1 MPTPHR
7 FLPRYSGEQLEAK
20 QIAGLNWTLKH
31 AFNGNPAYR
40 RKLTGAGYEPGMTLD
55 LQDLANLPFT
65 TVDDLREGYPLPL
78 LSVPEDQVV
87 RVHASSGTT
96 GKRKVLAY
104 TQADIDTWKHM
115 FSRCYELAGLTTL
128 DRVQIAVGYGLW
140 TAGAGF
146 QLGCEHFG
154 AMAVPVGPGNM
165 EIHLQLL
172 EDVKSTVLCS
182 TASMALLMAEEVQ
195 KRHLKGKIAL
205 KKAIFG
211 AESHSPKMRARFQ
224 DMLGLTE
231 SFDIV
236 GMTELYGPGTGL
248 ECQAHEGVHY
258 WADLYILEIL
268 DPETLKPVAP
278 GEIGEMVVTT
288 LCKEAAPL
296 IRYRTRDLTRLIPGE
311 CSCGVSLPRHD
322 KILGRSDDMF
332 IFRGVN
338 IYPGQIASV
347 IEHFRE
353 LGSEFR
359 IHLFRKAGKDQML
372 LQVER
377 RPETDP
383 AYDQN
388 LSEAVSEELR
398 KQVMVRAWVE
408 VMGQGELPRSF
419 AKTKRVVDDREAGEQ
434 GEKG

>member
-1 MPTPHR
+1 MSTSHR
-7 FLPRYSGEQLEAK
+7 FLPNISEDEIAAK
-20 QIAGLNWTLKH
+20 QAAGLNWTLNH
-31 AFNGNPAYR
+31 AYAGCPAYR
-40 RKLTGAGYEPGMTLD
+40 KKLAGAGWEPGQQLGLD
-55 LQDLANLPFT
+55 DLKSLPFT
-65 TVDDLREGYPLPL
+65 SVDDLRDGYPLPL
-78 LSVPEDQVV
+78 LSVPEEQVA

-104 TQADIDTWKHM
+104 TQGDIDTWKHM
-115 FSRCYELAGLTTL
+115 FARCYELAGLTTL

-195 KRHLKGKIAL
+195 KRHLKDKIAL
-205 KKAIFG
+205 RRAIFG
-211 AESHSPKMRARFQ
+211 AETHSPKMRERFQ
-224 DMLGLTE
+224 EMLGIEE

-248 ECQAHEGVHY
+248 ECQAHHGVHY

-268 DPETLKPVAP
+268 DPETLLPVAP
-278 GEIGEMVVTT
+278 GEVGEMVVTT
-288 LCKEAAPL
+288 LRKEAAPL
-296 IRYRTRDLTRLIPGE
+296 IRYRTRDLTRLIPGD
-311 CSCGVSLPRHD
+311 CSCGVRLPRHD

-338 IYPGQIASV
+338 IYPGQIAAV

-377 RPETDP
+377 RPEVDP

-408 VMGQGELPRSF
+408 VTGQGELPRSF

-434 GEKG
+434 

>member
-1 MPTPHR
+1 MSTSHR
-7 FLPRYSGEQLEAK
+7 FLPDISEDQLAAK
-20 QIAGLNWTLKH
+20 QTAGLNWTLEH

-40 RKLTGAGYEPGMTLD
+40 RRLSGAGYEPGMALG
-55 LQDLANLPFT
+55 LKDLASLPFT

-104 TQADIDTWKHM
+104 TQADIDTWKDM
-115 FSRCYELAGLTTL
+115 FARCYELAGLTPL

-182 TASMALLMAEEVQ
+182 TASMALLMAEEVH
-195 KRHLKGKIAL
+195 KRHLKDKIAL
-205 KKAIFG
+205 KKSIFG
-211 AESHSPKMRARFQ
+211 SESHSPKMRSRFQ
-224 DMLGLTE
+224 EMLGLTE

-248 ECQAHEGVHY
+248 ECQAHQGIHY

-268 DPETLKPVAP
+268 DPETLAPVAP
-278 GEIGEMVVTT
+278 GEVGEMVVTT
-288 LCKEAAPL
+288 LRKEAAPL
-296 IRYRTRDLTRLIPGE
+296 IRYRTRDLTRLLPGE
-311 CSCGVSLPRHD
+311 CSCGLRLPRHD

-359 IHLFRKAGKDQML
+359 IHLFRKAGKDEML

-377 RPETDP
+377 RLETD
-383 AYDQN
+383 ASYDQN

-398 KQVMVRAWVE
+398 KRVMVRAWVE
-408 VMGQGELPRSF
+408 VMDQGELPRSF
-419 AKTKRVVDDREAGEQ
+419 GKTKRVVDDREAGEQ
-434 GEKG
+434 A

>member
-7 FLPRYSGEQLEAK
+7 FLPDLSQD
-20 QIAGLNWTLKH
+20 QIADIQTTGLNWTLRH
-31 AFNGNPAYR
+31 AYGGSPAYR
-40 RKLTGAGYEPGMTLD
+40 EKLAAAGYEPGQTLTLD
-55 LQDLANLPFT
+55 DLSGLPFT
-65 TVDDLREGYPLPL
+65 SVEDLRQGYPLPL
-78 LSVPEDQVV
+78 LSVPQEQVV

-104 TQADIDTWKHM
+104 TQGDIDTWKHM
-115 FSRCYELAGLTTL
+115 FARCYELAGLTVL

-172 EDVKSTVLCS
+172 EDVGSTVLCS
-182 TASMALLMAEEVQ
+182 TASMALLMGEEVQ

-211 AESHSPKMRARFQ
+211 AEPHSDKMRGRFH
-224 DMLGLTE
+224 DMLGIEE

-236 GMTELYGPGTGL
+236 GMTELYGPGSGL
-248 ECQAHEGVHY
+248 ECQAHDGIHY
-258 WADLYILEIL
+258 FSDLYILEIL
-268 DPETLKPVAP
+268 DPQTLKPVAP
-278 GEIGEMVVTT
+278 GEVGEMVVTT
-288 LCKEAAPL
+288 LRKEAAPL
-296 IRYRTRDLTRLIPGE
+296 IRYRTRDLTRLIPGQ
-311 CSCGVSLPRHD
+311 CACGVCLPRHD
-322 KILGRSDDMF
+322 RILGRSDDMF

-338 IYPGQIASV
+338 IYPGQVAAV
-347 IEHFRE
+347 LEHFRE

-359 IHLFRKAGKDQML
+359 IQLFRKGGKDQML

-408 VMGQGELPRSF
+408 VLGQGELPRSF
-419 AKTKRVVDDREAGEQ
+419 GKTRRVTDDREAGEQ
-434 GEKG
+434 G

>member
-1 MPTPHR
+1 MSTPQR
-7 FLPRYSGEQLEAK
+7 FIPHLSEDELAARQTE
-20 QIAGLNWTLKH
+20 GLNWTLNH
-31 AFNGNPAYR
+31 AYAGCPAYR
-40 RKLTGAGYEPGMTLD
+40 EKLSASGWQPGQALTLD
-55 LQDLANLPFT
+55 DLSGLPLT
-65 TVDDLREGYPLPL
+65 SVEDLRQGYPLPL
-78 LSVPEDQVV
+78 LSVPQEQVV

-104 TQADIDTWKHM
+104 TQGDIDTWKHM
-115 FSRCYELAGLTTL
+115 FARCYELAGLTAL

-172 EDVKSTVLCS
+172 EDMGTTVLCS
-182 TASMALLMAEEVQ
+182 TASMALLMAEEVH
-195 KRHLKGKIAL
+195 KRRLKDKIAL
-205 KKAIFG
+205 RKAIFG
-211 AESHSPKMRARFQ
+211 AETHSDKMRARIHE
-224 DMLGLTE
+224 MLGVQE

-248 ECQAHEGVHY
+248 ECSAHHGIHY

-288 LCKEAAPL
+288 LRKEAAPL

-311 CSCGVSLPRHD
+311 CPCGVTMPRHERL
-322 KILGRSDDMF
+322 LGRSDDMI

-338 IYPGQIASV
+338 IYPGQIAAV
-347 IEHFRE
+347 IEHFKE

-359 IHLFRKAGKDQML
+359 IQLFRKGGKDQML

-383 AYDQN
+383 TYDQN
-388 LSEAVSEELR
+388 LSDAVSEELR

-419 AKTKRVVDDREAGEQ
+419 GKTKRVVDDRESGEQ
-434 GEKG
+434 G